1 MAFMAIANGVQSGV
15 NYVANRETNATN
27 KEINQDQLAYDKWKF
42 EEQNAFTSNMAKTQA
57 QWSEDMY
64 NKYASPVALRR
75 QYEEAGFNPA
85 LMMQGQSIGSLPSA
99 PAGAA
104 AGSGGAPSPI
114 AAVPYQMSLDSSIMS
129 VMQDD
134 ALKDAQT
141 RKIEEEARAAGISAD
156 YREQQEISDLFE
168 KLSRTK
174 KYSAEYDV
182 LRDELAVRLRTRDA
196 RVQQQ
201 LYQTD
206 AAKANVALV
215 REQKEQVH
223 ENVLSM
229 RLSRQL
235 QIDQN
240 SREWQRLY
248 SDLSEA
254 KARITR
260 MAYENHLTDVQV
272 ENVIR
277 DTAKKIAERD
287 DIIVSAKGKFYDN
300 VGKSVQ
306 ADRDATLLEARKHD
320 KGAAVIDGLT
330 NWLTGS
336 IFGQIKF

>member
-1 MAFMAIANGVQSGV
+1 MSGV
-15 NYVANRETNATN
+15 SPNAFGLMLAGGTQMSNYISNRETNATN
-27 KEINQDQLAYDKWKF
+27 KEINADQMAYDKWKF
-42 EEQNAFTSNMAKTQA
+42 EEQNAFNSNMAKTQA

-64 NKYASPVALRR
+64 NKYASPVALKR
-75 QYEEAGFNPA
+75 QYEEAGLNPA
-85 LMMQGQSIGSLPSA
+85 LMMQGQNIGSLPSA
-99 PAGAA
+99 PAGAS
-104 AGSGGAPSPI
+104 AGSGGSPSSIPAI
-114 AAVPYQMSLDSSIMS
+114 PYQMNIDSSLIS
-129 VMQDD
+129 VMQDA

-141 RKIEEEARAAGISAD
+141 RKIDEEARAAGISAD

-196 RVQQQ
+196 RVEQQM
-201 LYQTD
+201 YQTD

-260 MAYENHLTDVQV
+260 MAYENHLTETEV

-277 DTAKKIAERD
+277 DSAKKIAEKNSIELD
-287 DIIVSAKGKFYDN
+287 NAKRGLE
-300 VGKSVQ
+300 
-306 ADRDATLLEARKHD
+306 ADRSSQNLRKRNNS
-320 KGAAVIDGLT
+320 AAFREVDGFI
-330 NWLTGS
+330 NWLSGS
-336 IFGQIKF
+336 ILGKINL